1 MTSNG
6 KSQLFF
12 LVFKV
17 SDVLPYPY
25 PTKTNSYQLHHQPRR

>member
-1 MTSNG
+1 MTLNR

-25 PTKTNSYQLHHQPRR
+25 ATKTNSYQFHY

>member
-1 MTSNG
+1 MTLNR

-17 SDVLPYPY
+17 SDVLPFTYL
-25 PTKTNSYQLHHQPRR
+25 KKVNSY